1 MKITLKES
9 ELKQLIR
16 EAVEESG
23 FLQGAHKGALDNLNR
38 KKDMGYLYT
47 TRPTGKRIPNDKRLK
62 PLETHNEDMNN
73 DFFEQYNGEPVVI
86 PFSVYLNNGFIY
98 AFNYTLTRI
107 ENINAK
113 YLSIVGN
120 MEITRTIGNP
130 DSFMNAYSPRI
141 KDDVV
146 LKYDIANSIL
156 KFTRNPKGLVIRPAL
171 NVNGTNNTR
180 WNELVQYATDYL
192 KGLHR
197 VQRP

>member
-1 MKITLKES
+1 
-9 ELKQLIR
+9 
-16 EAVEESG
+16 
-23 FLQGAHKGALDNLNR
+23 
-38 KKDMGYLYT
+38 
-47 TRPTGKRIPNDKRLK
+47 
-62 PLETHNEDMNN
+62 MNT
-73 DFFEQYNGEPVVI
+73 DFFEQSDADPVVI

-120 MEITRTIGNP
+120 MEITRSIGNP

-180 WNELVQYATDYL
+180 WNELVQYATDY
-192 KGLHR
+192 
-197 VQRP
+197 